1 MSLFTVKHSFAA
13 ITLIKKQI
21 KSILKCINIIVQC
34 IFFCFYGMMI
44 YINRESLPL
53 LIAYSIMLGVSLIVF
68 IIGFIF
74 ETKED
79 DDKKIK
85 RLKKKTRKRIKQ
97 ICRFIKYACQ
107 FFAIGF
113 TVAMMI
119 ITSNF
124 NVITVAGT
132 IASSTFLV
140 IQIIFNVIGILFD
153 RYIEML
159 RLGLK
164 LDVDN
169 SDIMKVVDPLGEK
182 SKKVQK
188 EVDEMEGKS
197 EYSDYEQEIVDDLR
211 YVAHEQETK
220 KKQTLTEKLKEN
232 LDKLKEAKKN
242 KRKN

>member
-1 MSLFTVKHSFAA
+1 
-13 ITLIKKQI
+13 
-21 KSILKCINIIVQC
+21 
-34 IFFCFYGMMI
+34 
-44 YINRESLPL
+44 
-53 LIAYSIMLGVSLIVF
+53 
-68 IIGFIF
+68 
-74 ETKED
+74 
-79 DDKKIK
+79 
-85 RLKKKTRKRIKQ
+85 
-97 ICRFIKYACQ
+97 
-107 FFAIGF
+107 
-113 TVAMMI
+113 
-119 ITSNF
+119 
-124 NVITVAGT
+124 
-132 IASSTFLV
+132 
-140 IQIIFNVIGILFD
+140 
-153 RYIEML
+153 ML